1 MRERFISGFDYFV
14 LPFMVGMIFVLLWCI
29 IGIIKIMVQLE
40 RKDRIKLYKSLVN
53 PVIMGKN
60 VRDWFGDC
68 LFHVKLWKRNK
79 VLGYMHSSIAFGWFM
94 LILIGHIET
103 FLYIPERGGLF
114 YYPIFFRYFMAV
126 ESTTLKGSLLFFLM
140 DFFLLV
146 VLSGIILAI
155 IKRFRSKL
163 MGMRRTTKLT
173 LLDRVGLY
181 SLWAIFPLRLIAE
194 GFTAGVGGGS
204 FLTVPVNWLF
214 ASILSKPENFTIA
227 WWAYSIALGTFMMVL
242 PFTRYMHIPAEFI
255 LIPLKN
261 AGIRVRRP
269 RKGYALAEL
278 YSCPSCGV
286 CLDACP
292 MSVDKA
298 GLKNTTVYYIRQV
311 KRRNEPRAL
320 AIADKCLMCGKCSVL
335 CPINISAID
344 LRLSLRKKQS
354 YNIEND
360 FSYLDKVPNGALT
373 SAISVG
379 GEKVLYY
386 SGCMSSLT
394 PVISQSV
401 QKVLTRAGIDF
412 TLMDSQGTVCCGRPL
427 LLSGRTEEA
436 KALIEKN
443 KQIIKESSAPI
454 LLVSCA
460 ICYRSF
466 EEDYDLEGIQ
476 VMHYTEYFEQLADK
490 GVIKLKKQEHKY
502 VYHDP
507 CELGRGCGIYEAPRK
522 ALARVT
528 NLVPA
533 AKERKESICCG
544 GSLGS
549 LTLTHEERGRITENS
564 IRNLTANSPD
574 AIVTA
579 CPLCMKTFS
588 RQSDIKVVDFAQVI
602 AENMIEEEEE

>member
-1 MRERFISGFDYFV
+1 
-14 LPFMVGMIFVLLWCI
+14 
-29 IGIIKIMVQLE
+29 
-40 RKDRIKLYKSLVN
+40 
-53 PVIMGKN
+53 
-60 VRDWFGDC
+60 
-68 LFHVKLWKRNK
+68 
-79 VLGYMHSSIAFGWFM
+79 
-94 LILIGHIET
+94 
-103 FLYIPERGGLF
+103 
-114 YYPIFFRYFMAV
+114 
-126 ESTTLKGSLLFFLM
+126 
-140 DFFLLV
+140 
-146 VLSGIILAI
+146 
-155 IKRFRSKL
+155 
-163 MGMRRTTKLT
+163 
-173 LLDRVGLY
+173 
-181 SLWAIFPLRLIAE
+181 
-194 GFTAGVGGGS
+194 
-204 FLTVPVNWLF
+204 
-214 ASILSKPENFTIA
+214 
-227 WWAYSIALGTFMMVL
+227 
-242 PFTRYMHIPAEFI
+242 MHIPAEI
-255 LIPLKN
+255 LLIPLKN

-298 GLKNTTVYYIRQV
+298 GLKNTTVYYVRQV
-311 KRRNEPRAL
+311 KRRNQPRAL

-344 LRLSLRKKQS
+344 HRLALRKQQP
-354 YNIEND
+354 YNIEHD
-360 FSYLDKVPNGALT
+360 YSYLDKVPDAALT

-394 PVISQSV
+394 PTVSQSV
-401 QKVLTRAGIDF
+401 QKVLTTAGVDF
-412 TLMDSQGTVCCGRPL
+412 TLMDEQGTICCGRPL

-443 KQIIKESSAPI
+443 KQIIKESGVPI

-460 ICYRSF
+460 ICYRIF
-466 EEDYDLEGIQ
+466 KEDYDLEGVQ
-476 VMHYTEYFEQLADK
+476 VMHYTEYFEQLAAE
-490 GVIKLKKQEHKY
+490 GVIKLRKQEELKY

-522 ALARVT
+522 ALARVA

-574 AIVTA
+574 RIVTA

-588 RQSDIKVVDFAQVI
+588 RQSEIKVVDFAQAI
-602 AENMIEEEEE
+602 AENIVCSM